1 MNKDNPYQ
9 RIAEYEKKSLYSF
22 ENEHD
27 ACGVGLVI
35 SLNGDKSHEI
45 VETD

>member
-27 ACGVGLVI
+27 VFVGVNYSKEKMYNFL
-35 SLNGDKSHEI
+35 
-45 VETD
+45 T